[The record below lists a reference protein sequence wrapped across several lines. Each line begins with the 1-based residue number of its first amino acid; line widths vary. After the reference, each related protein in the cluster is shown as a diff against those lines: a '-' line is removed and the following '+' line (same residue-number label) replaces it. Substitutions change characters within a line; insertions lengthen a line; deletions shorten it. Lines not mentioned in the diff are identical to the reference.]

1 MRTILVLLI
10 LAVACQT
17 KKITHQKTIEDHA
30 VEVLGKDFI
39 SIFNQ
44 SKTHILYLQKNEN
57 PSRVTKGLVFDTQTK
72 KVVQS
77 IAFLPGYAKWIDD
90 NTIELFDAPEVV
102 RDNDNA
108 SNHVKLIRVKK
119 NELQHE

>member
-1 MRTILVLLI
+1 
-10 LAVACQT
+10 
-17 KKITHQKTIEDHA
+17 
-30 VEVLGKDFI
+30 VLGKDFI
-39 SIFNQ
+39 SFFNQ

-77 IAFLPGYAKWIDD
+77 LTFLPGYAKWIDD
-90 NTIELFDAPEVV
+90 NTIEVFDAPEVV
-102 RDNDNA
+102 RDNDDA
-108 SNHVKLIRVKK
+108 SNHVKQIRVKK